1 MDSFLQS
8 SLYGKEFIKYR
19 KNNPESERQKFSNNV
34 RTKGI
39 SEVPVVIDSIDIVL
53 SESLAGKDYKRF
65 NRNGKEFHFHIDLTI
80 EDILLEVKSRIKLE
94 NTQILKLGLE
104 NGKILNDSN
113 LIGDLYNKFKDQN
126 DNILYLL
133 LTKEI
138 TMYGYI
144 ISLLKYVFGETLVK
158 NT

>member
-1 MDSFLQS
+1 MMNSFLQS
-8 SLYGKEFIKYR
+8 SLYGQEFVKYR
-19 KNNPESERQKFSNNV
+19 KNNPQSERQKFSNTV

-39 SEVPVVIDSIDIVL
+39 SEVPVVIDSVDLVL
-53 SESLAGKDYKRF
+53 SELLAGKDSKRF
-65 NRNGKEFHFHIDLTI
+65 NRNGKEFHFHIDITI

-104 NGKILNDSN
+104 NGKILNDSY
-113 LIGDLYNKFKDQN
+113 LIGDLYNKFKNQN

-133 LTKEI
+133 LTKET

-144 ISLLKYVFGETLVK
+144 ISLLRYIFGEK
-158 NT
+158 FI